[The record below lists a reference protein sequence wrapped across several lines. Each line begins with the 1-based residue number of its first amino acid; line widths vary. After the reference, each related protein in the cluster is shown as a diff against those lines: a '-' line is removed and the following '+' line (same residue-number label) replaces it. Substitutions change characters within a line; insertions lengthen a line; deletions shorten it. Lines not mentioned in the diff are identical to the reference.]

1 MELIDNIRIFAPDSK
16 KQNYELSIKSILGS
30 ALLAAM
36 PLMFTSCGG
45 TLDDIIGESSNPTPM
60 G

>member
-1 MELIDNIRIFAPDSK
+1 MVLIDNIRIFAPDSK

-36 PLMFTSCGG
+36 PLVFTSCGG
-45 TLDDIIGESSNPTPM
+45 TLDDIIG
-60 G
+60 